1 MKKAE
6 YMQDHIGEVFAGV
19 VSGVTAWGIY
29 VELQNTVEGMVRLAD
44 MSDDQYDFEEEKYRV
59 IGHYTGREYRMGQ
72 KVFIRVVSVDKLTRT
87 IDFAMIDETAI
98 CDAGVTK

>member
-1 MKKAE
+1 
-6 YMQDHIGEVFAGV
+6 
-19 VSGVTAWGIY
+19 
-29 VELQNTVEGMVRLAD
+29 MVRLAD

-87 IDFAMIDETAI
+87 IDFAMIDETSEDGREGDI
-98 CDAGVTK
+98 IWEKKQ